1 VTVVT
6 DAVED
11 ESRTVLLEVAD
22 DGVATLTL
30 NRPHRHNAWSPVLE
44 RRFYEL
50 LGEAGRDDRVR
61 AVVLTGAGRSF
72 CPGVDSQRPDG
83 IAGSAM
89 DLTGRTSPAFTC
101 AFRKPLIAA
110 INGACAGLGLVQA
123 LMCDVRFAAS
133 GAKFATSF
141 SRRGLAGEYGMTW
154 LLPRLIGTE
163 RAMDLLIS
171 GRTIDA
177 AEARALGL
185 VSRVTEP
192 GEVLTAATAYA
203 RDLAANCSPASMAL
217 IKHRNGRHQIAN
229 RDLDKPQVL
238 HHAPPSAVTPP
249 ARPARPRISRT
260 GSYTST
266 VPPRRLTT
274 VFRVVTTP
282 RAPVVA
288 ARAAVTSTITAI
300 VSPTNTGAFTSTSA
314 RRKAIPVPWI
324 TPVCMTSPSA

>member
-1 VTVVT
+1 VTAVT
-6 DAVED
+6 DAAED
-11 ESRTVLLEVAD
+11 ESRTVLLEAAD

-30 NRPHRHNAWSPVLE
+30 NRPHRHNAWNPVLE

-50 LGEAGRDDRVR
+50 LDEAGHDERVR
-61 AVVLTGAGRSF
+61 AVVLTGTGRSF
-72 CPGVDSQRPDG
+72 CPGVDSQRLHG

-89 DLTGRTSPAFTC
+89 DLTGRTSPAFTY

-123 LMCDVRFAAS
+123 LMCDVRFAAR

-141 SRRGLAGEYGMTW
+141 SRRGLAGEYGITW

-177 AEARALGL
+177 DEARELGL

-192 GEVLTAATAYA
+192 GEVLKTATAYA

-217 IKHRNGRHQIAN
+217 IKHQVLT
-229 RDLDKPQVL
+229 DLDASYEQAMRRAYRAMAVL
-238 HHAPPSAVTPP
+238 AEGPDFREGIDSFVQKRPPVFPP
-249 ARPARPRISRT
+249 LPADLDP
-260 GSYTST
+260 
-266 VPPRRLTT
+266 
-274 VFRVVTTP
+274 
-282 RAPVVA
+282 A
-288 ARAAVTSTITAI
+288 AITATDLPALTI
-300 VSPTNTGAFTSTSA
+300 DPMNL
-314 RRKAIPVPWI
+314 
-324 TPVCMTSPSA
+324 